1 MTPLLPGNEE
11 LAAGKARA
19 VLRPREGL
27 TGRRRSPNYCRKKEK
42 FGHGERAWV
51 TLLAKR
57 RPGTKKV
64 PQWDLQWGIWARAAF
79 ETRTASQSRDT
90 GQRCCVLLPSGPLP
104 ITPQKV
110 GPGAEPHSS
119 SQRIPRASPCTNC
132 PLDSLIC
139 TIIDI
144 TVLKAK
150 QRLRMGKW
158 LVQEH
163 AASNWLQMQ
172 VNLLYCLLIF
182 TVLIF

>member
-1 MTPLLPGNEE
+1 MTPLLPGNE

-42 FGHGERAWV
+42 FGNGERAWA

-64 PQWDLQWGIWARAAF
+64 PQWDLQWGTWARAAF

-119 SQRIPRASPCTNC
+119 HQLPVHSQGQ
-132 PLDSLIC
+132 PLHQLSTRFSNLHNNRHHC
-139 TIIDI
+139 
-144 TVLKAK
+144 A
-150 QRLRMGKW
+150 QGKTEA
-158 LVQEH
+158 Q
-163 AASNWLQMQ
+163 NG
-172 VNLLYCLLIF
+172 
-182 TVLIF
+182 